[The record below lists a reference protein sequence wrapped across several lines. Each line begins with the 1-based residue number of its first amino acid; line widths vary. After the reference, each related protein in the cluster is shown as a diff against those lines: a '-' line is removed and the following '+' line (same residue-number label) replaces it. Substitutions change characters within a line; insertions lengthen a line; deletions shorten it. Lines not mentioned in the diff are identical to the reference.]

1 HSISASWSGS
11 TCSRISTPSGTLIA
25 SGMPGAD
32 VRAMAVALALGA
44 ILIARTASAAEH
56 VPDASLLLDLDLLS
70 QAEPQERDLMR
81 RMTVVER
88 LRLLE
93 LLRFLD
99 SRPGERRLPADE
111 RHHRCCAGWAAR
123 P

>member
-1 HSISASWSGS
+1 
-11 TCSRISTPSGTLIA
+11 
-25 SGMPGAD
+25 
-32 VRAMAVALALGA
+32 MAVALALGA
-44 ILIARTASAAEH
+44 ILIARTASAAED
-56 VPDASLLLDLDLLS
+56 VPDAQLLLDLDLLS

-111 RHHRCCAGWAAR
+111 SQH
-123 P
+123 

>member
-1 HSISASWSGS
+1 
-11 TCSRISTPSGTLIA
+11 
-25 SGMPGAD
+25 
-32 VRAMAVALALGA
+32 MAVALALGA
-44 ILIARTASAAEH
+44 ILIARAASAADD
-56 VPDASLLLDLDLLS
+56 VPDAQLLLDLDLLS

-99 SRPGERRLPADE
+99 SRPGERRPPADE
-111 RHHRCCAGWAAR
+111 NPR
-123 P
+123 